1 MLDPKKHVYNKLFVI
16 YRMNYSPG
24 DLQGPSQDPGIMKS
38 KEEEVISPLVVEAMK
53 VKVVEVEEV
62 VEAVAF
68 LLSDDSSYV
77 TGTSLVIAG
86 GMA

>member
-1 MLDPKKHVYNKLFVI
+1 MKRGGRGDAAEEGARRGGRGEAADETGLGARRYFGRDAAALAAKKVAGV
-16 YRMNYSPG
+16 
-24 DLQGPSQDPGIMKS
+24 
-38 KEEEVISPLVVEAMK
+38 PLK
-53 VKVVEVEEV
+53 RLGEVEEV